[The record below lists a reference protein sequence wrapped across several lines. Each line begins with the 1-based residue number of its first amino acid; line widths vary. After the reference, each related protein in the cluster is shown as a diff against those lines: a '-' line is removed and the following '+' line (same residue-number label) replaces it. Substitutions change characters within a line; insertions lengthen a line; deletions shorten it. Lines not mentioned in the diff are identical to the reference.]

1 MKKKILQLFLIIF
14 TLLIAFLTFEYYLKP
29 QNKGNK
35 TSPNTENQITD
46 ENKNNLIKNLIYNV
60 KLNDDSTYNIT
71 AELSELTYENG
82 IEIVLMQKVTS
93 VFVDKNG
100 TKLKITADYAVFN
113 NKTYSSD
120 FSKNV
125 KIQYLENMVYS
136 DKLNLN
142 FTDNIA
148 TITENVIYEG
158 IQGVLTTDNVIID
171 LITKNVEVF
180 MNNPKSKVEIIKKN
194 KQK

>member
-1 MKKKILQLFLIIF
+1 
-14 TLLIAFLTFEYYLKP
+14 LTFEYYLKP

-35 TSPNTENQITD
+35 TSPKTENQITE

-113 NKTYSSD
+113 NKTYNSD

-125 KIQYLENMVYS
+125 KIQYLENIVYS

-194 KQK
+194 K